1 MIRDQEW
8 YRKRSSK
15 WYADHFAT
23 NAEIMECVGPSPE
36 EPEDPKARV
45 LKVPIIDGK
54 WLDCGVGS
62 VMKALKM
69 HPDTRHLSSEA
80 MTRVACSMLY
90 RFGDKIQPSVETEYS
105 SSVDFADDE
114 IVEMAKMI
122 NPEATAKKEGMEES
136 TSEPTS
142 EPTTKIINPTTADA
156 ELAEAEGILLQPA
169 NLNAGN
175 AGPLFVDSVT
185 AGHFDN
191 VFGGGRLC
199 MGPMAP
205 TPSVG
210 PTLATL
216 EPLVPVQ
223 DLESKGEQ
231 SL

>member
-1 MIRDQEW
+1 
-8 YRKRSSK
+8 
-15 WYADHFAT
+15 
-23 NAEIMECVGPSPE
+23 
-36 EPEDPKARV
+36 
-45 LKVPIIDGK
+45 
-54 WLDCGVGS
+54 
-62 VMKALKM
+62 
-69 HPDTRHLSSEA
+69 
-80 MTRVACSMLY
+80 
-90 RFGDKIQPSVETEYS
+90 
-105 SSVDFADDE
+105 VDFADDE

-136 TSEPTS
+136 TPEPTS
-142 EPTTKIINPTTADA
+142 EPTTKIINPTTVDA

-175 AGPLFVDSVT
+175 AGPLFAGNVT

-205 TPSVG
+205 ATPSVG
-210 PTLATL
+210 PALGGNAGINPAARSNTLVRKDSPREVHADVNDFVSSMPMATLPTL
-216 EPLVPVQ
+216 EPLAPVQ